1 MLRICDE
8 LKIDKSKVMKEAHE
22 DVKAGRYKNMSEA
35 LAQLRFLWPLPFSFR
50 ASHSIVPDTMYPI
63 GPYAFRFLFLFRK
76 PPFERGAH
84 LQSID

>member
-35 LAQLRFLWPLPFSFR
+35 LEMAWFDARYEQ
-50 ASHSIVPDTMYPI
+50 
-63 GPYAFRFLFLFRK
+63 AFQGDIWK
-76 PPFERGAH
+76 AGGSDYYE
-84 LQSID
+84 

>member
-35 LAQLRFLWPLPFSFR
+35 LEMAWFNAKYEQ
-50 ASHSIVPDTMYPI
+50 
-63 GPYAFRFLFLFRK
+63 AFQCVIWK
-76 PPFERGAH
+76 AGGSDCYE
-84 LQSID
+84 

>member
-35 LAQLRFLWPLPFSFR
+35 LKMAWFNAKYEQ
-50 ASHSIVPDTMYPI
+50 
-63 GPYAFRFLFLFRK
+63 AFQCVIWK
-76 PPFERGAH
+76 AGGSDYYE
-84 LQSID
+84 

>member
-35 LAQLRFLWPLPFSFR
+35 LEMAWFNAKYEQ
-50 ASHSIVPDTMYPI
+50 
-63 GPYAFRFLFLFRK
+63 AF
-76 PPFERGAH
+76 
-84 LQSID
+84 